1 MEASERRTRFEE
13 RVRIERDF
21 LVPIY
26 QRFGS
31 RAPLAGMTEA
41 AIFSWEKRAAE
52 LVGEI
57 DVPRVA
63 ELLREAARRAE
74 LLADN
79 SRDVFTAD
87 RRVGPD
93 GRATLRRMLEE
104 ALT

>member
-1 MEASERRTRFEE
+1 
-13 RVRIERDF
+13 
-21 LVPIY
+21 
-26 QRFGS
+26 
-31 RAPLAGMTEA
+31 MTEA

-93 GRATLRRMLEE
+93 GLATLRRMLEE